1 MPRTWSFLCGPY
13 FPFLCNLCS
22 SRSYFDSISIR
33 CQHFLGFCIY
43 SPAHFA
49 AIGSLCWERPAL
61 EALSRIWPN
70 LRWNLSMRNSKTG
83 DGGADQAPAKVLKSS
98 LNWTGAVSVKCDHCA
113 WSWDLTQKCT
123 FVGNNRAH
131 DVVIVIILN
140 LSSHRDT
147 KITKYQRKRDKYSKC
162 TYKAKQST
170 GLNIK

>member
-70 LRWNLSMRNSKTG
+70 LCWNLSMRNSKTG
-83 DGGADQAPAKVLKSS
+83 GRRGWPSAGESFEKFVELDLCCFSEMWS
-98 LNWTGAVSVKCDHCA
+98 LCLIMRPDSEVYIGWQQQGSWCCHC
-113 WSWDLTQKCT
+113 
-123 FVGNNRAH
+123 
-131 DVVIVIILN
+131 
-140 LSSHRDT
+140 
-147 KITKYQRKRDKYSKC
+147 YYSQP
-162 TYKAKQST
+162 KQSQGHRYNKLSQKT
-170 GLNIK
+170 KKIFKKH